1 MAPELMFQIAAAVA
15 AIVVVGVVLT
25 LTSKPKVFLNKE
37 RQKLKLVAKTALS
50 HDTFRFRF
58 ALPSPKMVLGL
69 PVGKH
74 FKVFAPNA
82 PGVVPGQWN
91 GRDDAEASA
100 SEINRSYTPTSS
112 DDDRGYVELVIKN
125 YERGVV
131 ERFPDG
137 GKMSQYMCALSVGD
151 DIALQGPFG
160 AIEYKGA
167 GLFMSFKKELRAKHV
182 AMMAGGTGITPMLQ
196 VIAAVLKEPAAR
208 APKLSLIFA
217 NQTAADILVREELE
231 ALVAAHPARFHLHYT
246 LDRPPTDGS
255 WKGST
260 GFIDQAMIRE
270 HLPPPGADTLV
281 LMCGPP
287 PMVKFACKQNL
298 EALGYAKDR
307 QLAF

>member
-1 MAPELMFQIAAAVA
+1 MEPELMIQIATAVA
-15 AIVVVGVVLT
+15 AIAIVAVAFALT
-25 LTSKPKVFLNKE
+25 RKPKTFLNKE

-58 ALPSPKMVLGL
+58 ALPDPKMALGL

-74 FKVFAPNA
+74 FKIFAPNA
-82 PGVVPGQWN
+82 KGVIAGQWN
-91 GRDDAEASA
+91 GRDDPEAEAD
-100 SEINRSYTPTSS
+100 EISRSYTPTSG

-137 GKMSQYMCALSVGD
+137 GKMSQHMCSLSVGD
-151 DIALQGPFG
+151 EIALQGPTG
-160 AIEYKGA
+160 VIEYKGA
-167 GLFMSFKKELRAKHV
+167 GVFVHVRKELTAKRI
-182 AMMAGGTGITPMLQ
+182 AMLAGGTGITPMLQ
-196 VIAAVLKEPAAR
+196 VIAAVLKEPKAR
-208 APKLSLIFA
+208 SPTLALIFA

-231 ALVAAHPARFHLHYT
+231 ALQAAHPDRFTLHYT

-255 WKGST
+255 WRYST
-260 GFIDQAMIRE
+260 GFIDQAMISAN
-270 HLPPPGADTLV
+270 LPPPSDDTLV

-287 PMVKFACKQNL
+287 PMIKFACKANL
-298 EALGYAKDR
+298 DALGYKKDR